1 MKVESLA
8 ALCTRLG
15 ENLDSVTRARW
26 GGRGLTDVDCA
37 LIASDW
43 LRSGGRLQG
52 LVELDMAPR
61 DAGGTPN
68 SFGVRGVRALAAAL
82 PSLASLTK
90 LSLERGS
97 EVPSVMLQG
106 TAPSTINLSGPGPLT
121 ACMVGLLATRNPKFK
136 RLKLGDSG
144 KEHLPVRELCGNA
157 PSCQK
162 LDFSSGLW
170 HLGKLSGLAI
180 GAPRGSSCSLQPHVS
195 QAAIACAPA
204 ANMCA

>member
-106 TAPSTINLSGPGPLT
+106 TAPSTINLSGPYRTSASNLT
-121 ACMVGLLATRNPKFK
+121 SSSPKRFSKLLSPEVEIMQNLCKPSPKLQSIN
-136 RLKLGDSG
+136 RLRSKIGGS
-144 KEHLPVRELCGNA
+144 A
-157 PSCQK
+157 A
-162 LDFSSGLW
+162 SSALII
-170 HLGKLSGLAI
+170 HHS
-180 GAPRGSSCSLQPHVS
+180 
-195 QAAIACAPA
+195 
-204 ANMCA
+204 